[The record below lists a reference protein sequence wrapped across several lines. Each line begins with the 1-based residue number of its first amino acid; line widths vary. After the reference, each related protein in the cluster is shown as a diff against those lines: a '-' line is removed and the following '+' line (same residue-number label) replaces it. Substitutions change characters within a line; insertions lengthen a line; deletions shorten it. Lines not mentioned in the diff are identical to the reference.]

1 MKFIEILQEYNIEI
15 APENE
20 GHNTTGW
27 IGFDCPYC
35 GPESRK
41 FHMGFNIAGGYVNC
55 WKCGGHSLGD
65 TIQMLLHDYE
75 SNAMCYKITKAIL
88 DDLDIDL
95 VKYTKHKTK
104 RTKVVVPFAVS
115 ILLMSHR
122 NYLTR
127 RGFNPE
133 EIIKLWKVGGTEKF
147 TPYEWRLFIPI
158 FNQGQMVSWD
168 TRAIGSKITE
178 RYIAAPAECE
188 VISRK
193 NILYG
198 SDYARDTII
207 VVEGYTDVW
216 RIGPGAVAT
225 MGIAYTPEQVLE
237 ISKYKTRYILF
248 DNEPVAQKQA
258 SKLCCEL
265 AVFTGKTIRLEL
277 DMAKDPD
284 TADQRTIIGLKGL
297 LR

>member
-115 ILLMSHR
+115 TMLMSHR

-133 EIIKLWKVGGTEKF
+133 EIIRMWKVGGTEKHN
-147 TPYEWRLFIPI
+147 PYQWRLFIPI
-158 FNQGQMVSWD
+158 FNQGQMISWD
-168 TRAIGSKITE
+168 TRAIGSEIEK
-178 RYIAAPAECE
+178 RYMAAPEECE
-188 VISRK
+188 VMPRK

-248 DNEPVAQKQA
+248 DNEPAAQKQA
-258 SKLCCEL
+258 EKLCCEL

-277 DMAKDPD
+277 EIAKDPD
-284 TADQRTIIGLKGL
+284 TADQRTIIGLKDL